1 MARTMWVSLGDQLPA
16 ALLRA
21 LKARAVEQTGSA
33 PPPLPDPGDPDAAL
47 FADHDAALRHAGGYF
62 SYDEAERRTR
72 RIDLRTPYDRDPG
85 PIPMEEAGPGVD
97 AIELH
102 FRR

>member
-1 MARTMWVSLGDQLPA
+1 MARVTWVSLADHLEA

-21 LKARAVEQTGSA
+21 LKARAVEQTGRT
-33 PPPLPDPGDPDAAL
+33 PLPVPVPADPDEAL
-47 FADHDAALRHAGGYF
+47 FEDHDAAMRRAGGYF
-62 SYDEAERRTR
+62 SYDETERRTR

-85 PIPMEEAGPGVD
+85 PIPMEEASPGED

-102 FRR
+102 FGR